1 MEFDNSFEVALPVDE
16 AWKLLMDI
24 TRIAPCL
31 PGAEL
36 TQVVDDRTYKGKVG
50 VRLGPVSLAFAGT
63 VKFDEIDDAAHR
75 AKISAQGSDS
85 KGRGAANATATFHL
99 EPVTGGSKVFVHT
112 NLTLSGAV
120 AQYGRG
126 VGIIQ
131 MTAAQI
137 ITQFA
142 NNLKAQFAPAAA
154 AARAER
160 SGTGACASGERIRR
174 ARRPRRPR
182 PSHHLRRPPRRNR
195 FPASRWQALCSSLG
209 SNDCSA
215 ADRFTRVV
223 ARLLPPR
230 DPEEGMARPCFT
242 CSGIGRGSSPALPE
256 SGRENRLVLPPG
268 RINRLADEHR
278 RICAGTRLELLES
291 PGIDLGDVEVA
302 FLVGRHAVHAP

>member
-1 MEFDNSFEVALPVDE
+1 MEFDNSFEVPLPADE
-16 AWKLLMDI
+16 TWKLLMDI
-24 TRIAPCL
+24 RRIAPCL

-36 TQVVDDRTYKGKVG
+36 TDVVDDRTYKGKVG

-75 AKISAQGSDS
+75 AKISAQGSDA

-99 EPVTGGSKVFVHT
+99 EEVAGGTRVLVHT

-154 AARAER
+154 PASAAPAPPEE
-160 SGTGACASGERIRR
+160 AV
-174 ARRPRRPR
+174 RP
-182 PSHHLRRPPRRNR
+182 PPRR
-195 FPASRWQALCSSLG
+195 
-209 SNDCSA
+209 
-215 ADRFTRVV
+215 TRG
-223 ARLLPPR
+223 PPR
-230 DPEEGMARPCFT
+230 RLHRPLQP
-242 CSGIGRGSSPALPE
+242 SRSPALRSPA
-256 SGRENRLVLPPG
+256 P
-268 RINRLADEHR
+268 
-278 RICAGTRLELLES
+278 CCS
-291 PGIDLGDVEVA
+291 PGSSACSAGDSA
-302 FLVGRHAVHAP
+302 GG